1 MQINQVNSK
10 QYKSKSTLKNIYTT
24 LKAFKNKFT
33 RNLYTK
39 RTLAKSE
46 AIFKCYLSY
55 HNKSEK
61 LCKSAKKRKK
71 VTSKEKKQSLN
82 IRTFYDRMLRNF
94 PVVAL

>member
-71 VTSKEKKQSLN
+71 ESDKQRKKTVIIHKN
-82 IRTFYDRMLRNF
+82 IL
-94 PVVAL
+94 